1 MSNRNPFNVEALEP
15 RAFFSVTA
23 ALSHMATAP
32 AKASVIVKLPF
43 PIPASF
49 GLSGTATGTYIRA
62 NGIPDTGATYQ
73 FTGSGKV
80 SPLGADTV
88 TGSLHTPGFILNGVD
103 TGTLTLSNTKGSVTV
118 SVSGPAVSP
127 LATPVPLL
135 NLTYTITGGTG
146 SYKNL
151 KGTGPVRMILIPNTI
166 LPPTAIGITQT
177 GHFTFTF
184 LPGVI
189 PLA

>member
-1 MSNRNPFNVEALEP
+1 MSNRNPFDVEALEP

-23 ALSHMATAP
+23 AQSHMVTASV
-32 AKASVIVKLPF
+32 KASVIVKLPF

-49 GLSGTATGTYIRA
+49 GLTGTATGSYTRA
-62 NGIPDTGATYQ
+62 TGIPDTGATYH
-73 FTGSGKV
+73 FTGSGKI

-88 TGSLHTPGFILNGVD
+88 TGSLQTPGFILNGVD
-103 TGTLTLSNTKGSVTV
+103 TGTLTLSNVKGTVTV
-118 SVSGPAVSP
+118 SVTGPSANPS
-127 LATPVPLL
+127 ATPVPMLM
-135 NLTYTITGGTG
+135 LTYTVTGGTG

-151 KGTGPVRMILIPNTI
+151 KGTGPIRMILIPSTI
-166 LPPTAIGITQT
+166 LPPTAFGITQT

>member
-1 MSNRNPFNVEALEP
+1 MSNRNPFDVEALES

-23 ALSHMATAP
+23 ALSHMVTAP
-32 AKASVIVKLPF
+32 AIASVVVKLPF

-49 GLSGTATGTYIRA
+49 GLTGTATGTYTRA
-62 NGIPDTGATYQ
+62 AGIPDTGATYH
-73 FTGSGKV
+73 FTGSGKI

-103 TGTLTLSNTKGSVTV
+103 TGTLTLSNAKGTVTV
-118 SVSGPAVSP
+118 SLSGPAANPS
-127 LATPVPLL
+127 ATPVPML

-146 SYKNL
+146 SYKNV

-166 LPPTAIGITQT
+166 LPPTAVGITQT

-184 LPGVI
+184 MPGVI